1 MKLVLASKSPRRSEI
16 LRNAGIDF
24 TVRVADADETIPDG
38 TKPEDAVVF
47 LAARK
52 ALAVERAEDETV
64 LGADTIVVL
73 DDKILGKPK
82 DREDAYNM
90 LRSLSGRVHSVFT
103 GVCAVGNGISLT
115 FAEETKVEFYPLTDD
130 EINEYIDTNEPY
142 DKAGAYGIQGIA
154 SKFIRGIQGDYFN
167 VVGLPISSV
176 YKKIIKMRCIYEKNF
191 NNYYINIYYVF
202 MWMQCNK

>member
-16 LRNAGIDF
+16 LKNAGFDF
-24 TVRVADADETIPDG
+24 IIRTADADETIAEG
-38 TKPEDAVVF
+38 TNPEDAVVM

-52 ALAVERAEDETV
+52 AMAVERNEDEVV

-82 DREDAYNM
+82 DREDAFNM

-103 GVCAVGNGISLT
+103 GVCAISDKGSMT
-115 FAEETKVEFYPLTDD
+115 FAEETKVEFYPLTDE
-130 EINEYIDTNEPY
+130 EINTYIDSNDCY
-142 DKAGAYGIQGIA
+142 DKAGAYGIQGLA
-154 SKFIRGIQGDYFN
+154 SKFIRGINGDYFN

-176 YKKIIKMRCIYEKNF
+176 YKKILKN
-191 NNYYINIYYVF
+191 
-202 MWMQCNK
+202 Q

>member
-24 TVRVADADETIPDG
+24 TVRVADADETIPEG

-52 ALAVERAEDETV
+52 ALAVERADDETV

-90 LRSLSGRVHSVFT
+90 IKSLSGRVHSVFT

-115 FAEETKVEFYPLTDD
+115 FAEETKVEFYPLTED
-130 EINEYIDTNEPY
+130 EINEYIGTDEPY
-142 DKAGAYGIQGIA
+142 DKAGAYGIQGLA

-167 VVGLPISSV
+167 VVGLPVSSV
-176 YKKIIKMRCIYEKNF
+176 YKKIIKK
-191 NNYYINIYYVF
+191 
-202 MWMQCNK
+202 

>member
-16 LRNAGIDF
+16 LKNAGFDF
-24 TVRVADADETIPDG
+24 VIRTADADETIKEG
-38 TKPEDAVVF
+38 TSPEDAVVM

-52 ALAVERAEDETV
+52 AMAVEKNEDELV

-82 DREDAYNM
+82 DREDAFNM

-103 GVCAVGNGISLT
+103 GVCAISDKGSMT
-115 FAEETKVEFYPLTDD
+115 FAEETKVEFYPLTDE
-130 EINEYIDTNEPY
+130 EINTYIDSNDCY
-142 DKAGAYGIQGIA
+142 DKAGAYGIQGLA
-154 SKFIRGIQGDYFN
+154 SKFIRGINGDYFN

-176 YKKIIKMRCIYEKNF
+176 YKKILKN
-191 NNYYINIYYVF
+191 
-202 MWMQCNK
+202 Q

>member
-16 LRNAGIDF
+16 LKNAGIDF

-38 TKPEDAVVF
+38 TKPCDAVVF

-52 ALAVERAEDETV
+52 AMAVERADDETV
-64 LGADTIVVL
+64 LGADTVVVL

-90 LRSLSGRVHSVFT
+90 IKSLSGRVHSVFT
-103 GVCAVGNGISLT
+103 GVCAIGDGISLT
-115 FAEETKVEFYPLTDD
+115 FAEETKVEFYPLSDD
-130 EINEYIDTNEPY
+130 EINEYIDTDEPY
-142 DKAGAYGIQGIA
+142 DKAGAYGIQGLA
-154 SKFIRGIQGDYFN
+154 SKFISGIQGDYFN

-176 YKKIIKMRCIYEKNF
+176 YKKIIKK
-191 NNYYINIYYVF
+191 
-202 MWMQCNK
+202 

>member
-16 LRNAGIDF
+16 LKNAGIDF

-52 ALAVERAEDETV
+52 ALAVERADDETV

-90 LRSLSGRVHSVFT
+90 IKNLSGRVHSVFT
-103 GVCAVGNGISLT
+103 GVCAVGNGMSLT
-115 FAEETKVEFYPLTDD
+115 FAEETKVEFYPLTED
-130 EINEYIDTNEPY
+130 EINEYIGTDEPY
-142 DKAGAYGIQGIA
+142 DKAGAYGIQGLA

-167 VVGLPISSV
+167 VVGLPVSSV
-176 YKKIIKMRCIYEKNF
+176 YKKIIKK
-191 NNYYINIYYVF
+191 
-202 MWMQCNK
+202 

>member
-167 VVGLPISSV
+167 VVGLPMSSV
-176 YKKIIKMRCIYEKNF
+176 YKKIIKKQQTY
-191 NNYYINIYYVF
+191 
-202 MWMQCNK
+202 

>member
-1 MKLVLASKSPRRSEI
+1 MNLVLASKSPRRSEI
-16 LRNAGIDF
+16 LKNAGIDF
-24 TVRVADADETIPDG
+24 TIRVADADETIPAG
-38 TKPEDAVVF
+38 TNPQDAVVF

-52 ALAVERAEDETV
+52 ALAVERAEHETV

-73 DDKILGKPK
+73 NDKILGKPK
-82 DREDAYNM
+82 DREDAFNM

-115 FAEETKVEFYPLTDD
+115 FAEETKVEFYSLTDD
-130 EINEYIDTNEPY
+130 EINEYLDTDEPY

-154 SKFIRGIQGDYFN
+154 SKFIRGIEGDYFN

-176 YKKIIKMRCIYEKNF
+176 YKKIIKKQQTY
-191 NNYYINIYYVF
+191 
-202 MWMQCNK
+202 

>member
-16 LRNAGIDF
+16 LKNAGIDF
-24 TVRVADADETIPDG
+24 TVRVADADETIHDG

-52 ALAVERAEDETV
+52 AMAVERADDETV
-64 LGADTIVVL
+64 LGADTVVVL

-90 LRSLSGRVHSVFT
+90 IKNLSGRVHSVYT
-103 GVCAVGNGISLT
+103 GVCAIGNGISLT
-115 FAEETKVEFYPLTDD
+115 FAEETKVEFYPLTED
-130 EINEYIDTNEPY
+130 EINEYINTEEPY
-142 DKAGAYGIQGIA
+142 DKAGAYGIQGLA

-167 VVGLPISSV
+167 VVGLPVSSV
-176 YKKIIKMRCIYEKNF
+176 YKKIIEK
-191 NNYYINIYYVF
+191 
-202 MWMQCNK
+202 Q

>member
-16 LRNAGIDF
+16 LKNAGIDF
-24 TVRVADADETIPDG
+24 TVRVADADETIPEG

-52 ALAVERAEDETV
+52 ALAVERADDETV

-90 LRSLSGRVHSVFT
+90 IKNLSGRVHSVFT
-103 GVCAVGNGISLT
+103 GVCAVGNGMSLT
-115 FAEETKVEFYPLTDD
+115 FAEETKVEFYPLTED
-130 EINEYIDTNEPY
+130 EINEYIGTDEPY
-142 DKAGAYGIQGIA
+142 DKAGAYGIQGLA

-167 VVGLPISSV
+167 VVGLPVSSV
-176 YKKIIKMRCIYEKNF
+176 YKKIIKK
-191 NNYYINIYYVF
+191 
-202 MWMQCNK
+202 

>member
-16 LRNAGIDF
+16 LKNAGIDF
-24 TVRVADADETIPDG
+24 TVRVAEADETIPDG

-64 LGADTIVVL
+64 LGADTVVVL

-154 SKFIRGIQGDYFN
+154 SKFIRGIKGDYFN

-176 YKKIIKMRCIYEKNF
+176 YKKIIKKQQTY
-191 NNYYINIYYVF
+191 
-202 MWMQCNK
+202 

>member
-1 MKLVLASKSPRRSEI
+1 MNLVLASKSPRRSEI
-16 LRNAGIDF
+16 LKNAGIDF
-24 TVRVADADETIPDG
+24 TIRVADADETIPAG
-38 TKPEDAVVF
+38 TNPQDAVVF

-73 DDKILGKPK
+73 NDKILGKPK
-82 DREDAYNM
+82 DREDAFNM

-115 FAEETKVEFYPLTDD
+115 FAEETKVEFYSLTDD
-130 EINEYIDTNEPY
+130 EINEYLDTDEPY

-154 SKFIRGIQGDYFN
+154 SKFIRGIEGDYFN

-176 YKKIIKMRCIYEKNF
+176 YKKIIKKQQTY
-191 NNYYINIYYVF
+191 
-202 MWMQCNK
+202 